1 MEGIT
6 SPPVRELFAAR
17 GGVDVVCTE
26 FVRVTSEPLS
36 PKVLARHMG
45 RAPGAK
51 LSVQVMGNDLT
62 QMGDA
67 ARLVTKAGADIV
79 DLNLGCPAPKAV
91 RKGVGSA
98 MLKSPTLCE
107 KVVSVMREATHL
119 PLSAK
124 MRAGYDDS
132 GQVLEIASALAEAG
146 IDFLTIHPRRRVDF
160 YGGVADWRII
170 RLLAT
175 RLPIP
180 VIGNGDI
187 WYADDAL
194 RMRRETGCKGVMLGR
209 GALRNPF
216 IFQQIDALERG
227 APFPE
232 VDGAML
238 YGHLADLAELFR
250 ERLPESARAGLLKE
264 QIRYVGRALP
274 DGGSFMK
281 AAFVAPSSS
290 ALLSVAR
297 ARLADLPAGALDLG
311 LSGPRLERSGSATAV
326 EAPLRSLEAC
336 AGESFS
342 AV

>member
-26 FVRVTSEPLS
+26 FVRVTSDPLS

-45 RAPGAK
+45 QAPPAK

-107 KVVSVMREATHL
+107 KVISVMREATHL

-132 GQVLEIASALAEAG
+132 SQVLEIASALAEAG

-170 RLLAT
+170 RLLVS

-194 RMRRETGCKGVMLGR
+194 RIRRETGCAGVMLGR

-216 IFQQIDALERG
+216 IFRQIEALERG
-227 APFPE
+227 EPCPE

-238 YGHLADLAELFR
+238 YAHLVDLAELFR
-250 ERLPESARAGLLKE
+250 ERLPESAKTGLLKE
-264 QIRYVGRALP
+264 QVRYVGRAVR

-281 AAFVAPSSS
+281 AAFLTQSSG
-290 ALLSVAR
+290 ALLEVAR
-297 ARLADLPAGALDLG
+297 ERLVDLPAEALDLG
-311 LSGPRLERSGSATAV
+311 ISGPRLERSGSAIAV
-326 EAPLRSLEAC
+326 EGARPSREAC
-336 AGESFS
+336 ADESFS